1 MHELHMPKQVFLK
14 KWDVSVRPYLTSEDI
29 VDIAESM
36 LLYDNKLEQH
46 MALMMGVLERCT
58 DIDIKILEETDV
70 DRFIYSGLWA
80 DVRENIAGI
89 KDILEYVEHKESAN
103 VAIAKFVNTTLT
115 DTVVKLTELISN
127 TDLTKV
133 LDNNMESLKGALN
146 LIKED
151 GNAEILKNVFQMST
165 VQRVSD
171 TIKNEKGKE

>member
-80 DVRENIAGI
+80 DVRENIAGV
-89 KDILEYVEHKESAN
+89 KDILEYVEYKESAN

-115 DTVVKLTELISN
+115 DAVVKLTELISN
-127 TDLTKV
+127 TGIAKVFDSDL
-133 LDNNMESLKGALN
+133 ESLRNSLN

-165 VQRVSD
+165 IQKTGD
-171 TIKNEKGKE
+171 KIKKQNIR

>member
-103 VAIAKFVNTTLT
+103 VAIAKFVNITLT
-115 DTVVKLTELISN
+115 DAFTKLIDLISN
-127 TDLTKV
+127 TDITKT
-133 LDNNMESLKGALN
+133 LDNDTVALKDALN

-151 GNAEILKNVFQMST
+151 GNAEILKDVFQMST
-165 VQRVSD
+165 IQRAS
-171 TIKNEKGKE
+171 NEARSKE

>member
-46 MALMMGVLERCT
+46 MALMMCVLERCT

-80 DVRENIAGI
+80 DVRENIAGV

-115 DTVVKLTELISN
+115 DALTKLIELISN
-127 TDLTKV
+127 TN
-133 LDNNMESLKGALN
+133 LDNILANDTIALKDALN

-165 VQRVSD
+165 IQKASEN
-171 TIKNEKGKE
+171 IKE

>member
-80 DVRENIAGI
+80 DVRENIAGV
-89 KDILEYVEHKESAN
+89 KDILEYVEYKESAN

-115 DTVVKLTELISN
+115 DALTKLIELISN
-127 TDLTKV
+127 TN
-133 LDNNMESLKGALN
+133 LDNILANDTIALKDALN

-165 VQRVSD
+165 IQKASEN
-171 TIKNEKGKE
+171 IKE

>member
-80 DVRENIAGI
+80 DVRDRKSTRLNSSHT
-89 KDILEYVEHKESAN
+89 DSSRMPSSA
-103 VAIAKFVNTTLT
+103 
-115 DTVVKLTELISN
+115 
-127 TDLTKV
+127 
-133 LDNNMESLKGALN
+133 
-146 LIKED
+146 
-151 GNAEILKNVFQMST
+151 
-165 VQRVSD
+165 
-171 TIKNEKGKE
+171 

>member
-80 DVRENIAGI
+80 DARENIAGV

-115 DTVVKLTELISN
+115 DALTKLIELISN
-127 TDLTKV
+127 TN
-133 LDNNMESLKGALN
+133 LDNILANDTIALKDALN

-165 VQRVSD
+165 IQKASEN
-171 TIKNEKGKE
+171 IKE

>member
-80 DVRENIAGI
+80 DVRENIAGV

-115 DTVVKLTELISN
+115 DALTKLIELISN
-127 TDLTKV
+127 TDL
-133 LDNNMESLKGALN
+133 DNILTNDTVALKDALN

-165 VQRVSD
+165 IQKASEN
-171 TIKNEKGKE
+171 IKE

>member
-46 MALMMGVLERCT
+46 MALMMSVLERCT

-80 DVRENIAGI
+80 DVRENIAGV

-115 DTVVKLTELISN
+115 DALTKLIELISN
-127 TDLTKV
+127 TDL
-133 LDNNMESLKGALN
+133 DNILTNDTIALKDALN

-165 VQRVSD
+165 IQKASEN
-171 TIKNEKGKE
+171 IKE

>member
-80 DVRENIAGI
+80 DVRENIAGV

-115 DTVVKLTELISN
+115 DALTKLIELASN
-127 TDLTKV
+127 TDL
-133 LDNNMESLKGALN
+133 DNILTNDTIALKDALN

-165 VQRVSD
+165 IQKASEN
-171 TIKNEKGKE
+171 IKE

>member
-29 VDIAESM
+29 VDIAETM

-80 DVRENIAGI
+80 DVRENIAGV
-89 KDILEYVEHKESAN
+89 KDILEYVEYKESAN

-115 DTVVKLTELISN
+115 DAVVKLTELISN
-127 TDLTKV
+127 TDIAKV
-133 LDNNMESLKGALN
+133 FDSDLESLRNSLN

-165 VQRVSD
+165 IQKTGD
-171 TIKNEKGKE
+171 KIKKQNIR

>member
-80 DVRENIAGI
+80 DVRENIAGV

-103 VAIAKFVNTTLT
+103 VAIAKFVNITLT
-115 DTVVKLTELISN
+115 DAFTRLIDLISN
-127 TDLTKV
+127 TDITKA
-133 LDNNMESLKGALN
+133 LDSDTGTLKEALN

-165 VQRVSD
+165 IQRAN
-171 TIKNEKGKE
+171 NEARSKE

>member
-29 VDIAESM
+29 VDIAASM

-80 DVRENIAGI
+80 DVRENIAGV

-115 DTVVKLTELISN
+115 DALTKLIELISN
-127 TDLTKV
+127 TN
-133 LDNNMESLKGALN
+133 LDNILANDTIALKDALN

-165 VQRVSD
+165 IQKASEN
-171 TIKNEKGKE
+171 IKE

>member
-80 DVRENIAGI
+80 DVRENIAGV
-89 KDILEYVEHKESAN
+89 KDILEYVEYKESAN

-115 DTVVKLTELISN
+115 DALTKLIELISN
-127 TDLTKV
+127 TDL
-133 LDNNMESLKGALN
+133 DNILANDTIALKDALN

-165 VQRVSD
+165 IQKASEN
-171 TIKNEKGKE
+171 IKE

>member
-36 LLYDNKLEQH
+36 HLYDNKLEQH

-80 DVRENIAGI
+80 DVRENIAGV

-115 DTVVKLTELISN
+115 DALTKLIELISN
-127 TDLTKV
+127 TN
-133 LDNNMESLKGALN
+133 LDNILANDTIALKDALN

-165 VQRVSD
+165 IQKASEN
-171 TIKNEKGKE
+171 IKE

>member
-80 DVRENIAGI
+80 DVRENIAGV

-115 DTVVKLTELISN
+115 DALTKLIELISN
-127 TDLTKV
+127 TN
-133 LDNNMESLKGALN
+133 LDNILANDTIALKDALN

-151 GNAEILKNVFQMST
+151 GNAEILKDVFQMST
-165 VQRVSD
+165 IQKASEN
-171 TIKNEKGKE
+171 IKE

>member
-80 DVRENIAGI
+80 DVRENIAGV

-115 DTVVKLTELISN
+115 DAFTKLIDLISN
-127 TDLTKV
+127 TDITKT
-133 LDNNMESLKGALN
+133 LDSDTGTLKDALN

-165 VQRVSD
+165 IQRAS
-171 TIKNEKGKE
+171 NEARSKE